1 MKTFSNWQQSVRKN
15 SVLKKLGK
23 SRAVA
28 TLFVLAVLCIVL
40 GLLSPNFFTTNN
52 WANILRQTSVTAI
65 AATGMTLVIV
75 TGGIDLSIGSTLAFS
90 AVILGSSML
99 GLGSM
104 PIAILLCLLT
114 GTIIGLL
121 NGVLIAKLKLPP
133 FIVTLGMMSVARGG
147 ALVFSGGVSYSLR
160 DPVFRQ
166 IGDGSV
172 LGIPIPAIILLVI
185 ALGTHVFLTKTK
197 VGYYIFALGGNE
209 EASRLSG
216 INVQKIKVL
225 VYGFAGFAAALAA
238 VVISARLGSGQPIG
252 GNLLELDAIAAV
264 VIGGTSLS
272 GGVGTVL
279 GSIIG
284 AVIMT
289 VIKNGLN
296 LLNVNPFWQQIAVGL
311 AVITAVAIDKIV
323 AQKRQ

>member
-28 TLFVLAVLCIVL
+28 TLFVLAVLCIAL

-166 IGDGSV
+166 IGDGAV